1 MDIDVAKLRNGER
14 VECPICKNG
23 ELLPE
28 NNANPAT
35 ASHFKCS
42 NCKEKLIF
50 HFRLNLN
57 KTV

>member
-35 ASHFKCS
+35 AGHKPKRYRTMLLHIKISS
-42 NCKEKLIF
+42 
-50 HFRLNLN
+50 
-57 KTV
+57 